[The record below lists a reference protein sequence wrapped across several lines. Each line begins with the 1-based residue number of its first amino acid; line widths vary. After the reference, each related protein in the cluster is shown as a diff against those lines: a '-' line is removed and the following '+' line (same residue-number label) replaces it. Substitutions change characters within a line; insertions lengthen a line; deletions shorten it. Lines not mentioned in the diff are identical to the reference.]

1 MDRLQAARQMRAD
14 GSQHTVDLTAAE
26 LGGETPPKP
35 RLEWGRPSRCP
46 ECNGRGYLDH
56 IDMVDRIMYEHCT
69 ECGHKWT
76 ITQAQTP
83 AAVASSLEFVL
94 EGLHLSKRLNKE
106 AAGGKAT
113 YRGR

>member
-1 MDRLQAARQMRAD
+1 VAELKRAGNGGGVKVGLMDRLQAARQMRGD
-14 GSQHTVDLTAAE
+14 GSERTVDLTAAE
-26 LGGETPPKP
+26 LVGETPPKP

-76 ITQAQTP
+76 ITQAQTQ
-83 AAVASSLEFVL
+83 ASQ
-94 EGLHLSKRLNKE
+94 
-106 AAGGKAT
+106 A
-113 YRGR
+113 

>member
-1 MDRLQAARQMRAD
+1 MGLMDRLQAARQMRGD
-14 GSQHTVDLTAAE
+14 GSERTVDLTAAE
-26 LGGETPPKP
+26 LVGETPPKP

-76 ITQAQTP
+76 ITQAQTQ
-83 AAVASSLEFVL
+83 ASQ
-94 EGLHLSKRLNKE
+94 
-106 AAGGKAT
+106 A
-113 YRGR
+113 